1 MFQVF
6 VEASHISP
14 SIPTPSGFCPPTTGY
29 LRILL
34 FLERQQINELA
45 TTLECTDTGRIVTKV
60 DGGVNG
66 DWYADS

>member
-1 MFQVF
+1 MFQVILTDPHTNS
-6 VEASHISP
+6 A
-14 SIPTPSGFCPPTTGY
+14 IPTPSGLRPSNAVY

-34 FLERQQINELA
+34 FLESHSTNEQA
-45 TTLECTDTGRIVTKV
+45 TNLECTDIGRFVTKV